1 MALTIVIRER
11 KPRRDF
17 ALERSSINHLLF
29 TDDLKLHVKD
39 QKKLYPLVKIFSL
52 GISRCA
58 DEKRQI

>member
-1 MALTIVIRER
+1 MPLTIVIRER
-11 KPRRDF
+11 KARRDF

-39 QKKLYPLVKIFSL
+39 LKKLYPLAKIFSL